1 MPTPKKIEQVK
12 EITEKIQA
20 AGAVYFSDY
29 LGLTV
34 AEVNELRSELFEK
47 DVKMQVV
54 KNTLILRALQD
65 LGYEEVKKEDFLTG
79 STALV
84 YGEDPVAPAKILQDY
99 KKKMKDLKKP
109 DVKALIFQGELCDK
123 SKVDQIADLPSKEVL
138 LSMLLGALQ
147 SPMQKV
153 LGCLQSPM
161 RDVQGLLKSLEE
173 TKQ

>member
-1 MPTPKKIEQVK
+1 MPTQNKIERVQ
-12 EITEKIQA
+12 EISEKIKG

-34 AEVNELRSELFEK
+34 SQIDELRSELFDK

-54 KNTLILRALQD
+54 KNTLILLALKE
-65 LGYEEVKKEDFLTG
+65 LGYDVEKEAFLTG

-84 YGEDPVAPAKILQDY
+84 YGEDPVAPAKILKEF

-109 DVKALIFQGELCDK
+109 DVKALIFEGKFCGKE
-123 SKVDQIADLPSKEVL
+123 KVDVIAELPSKDVL
-138 LSMLLGALQ
+138 LATLLSALQ

-161 RDVQGLLKSLEE
+161 RDMLGVLKSLEE
-173 TKQ
+173 AKQ

>member
-1 MPTPKKIEQVK
+1 MPTPTKIEKVK
-12 EITEKIQA
+12 EITEKIQG

-34 AEVNELRSELFEK
+34 AQVNELRSDLFEK

-54 KNTLILRALQD
+54 KNTLILRALKD
-65 LGYEEVKKEDFLTG
+65 LGYEDVQKEDFLTG

-84 YGEDPVAPAKILQDY
+84 YGEDPVAPAKILKDY
-99 KKKMKDLKKP
+99 KKKLKDLGKP
-109 DVKALIFQGELCDK
+109 DVKALIFEGELCDK
-123 SKVDQIADLPSKEVL
+123 SKVDQIAELPSKEIL

-153 LGCLQSPM
+153 HGCLQSSM
-161 RDVQGLLKSLEE
+161 RDLLGVIKSLEE

>member
-1 MPTPKKIEQVK
+1 MPTPKKIEAVQ
-12 EITEKIQA
+12 EISEKIKG

-34 AEVNELRSELFEK
+34 AQVNDLRSELFEK

-54 KNTLILRALQD
+54 KNTLILLALKE
-65 LGYEEVKKEDFLTG
+65 LGYDVEKKAFLTG

-84 YGEDPVAPAKILQDY
+84 YGEDPVAPAKILKEF

-109 DVKALIFQGELCDK
+109 DVKALIFDGELCEK
-123 SKVDQIADLPSKEVL
+123 EKIDQIAELPTMDVL
-138 LSMLLGALQ
+138 LSTLLGALQ
-147 SPMQKV
+147 SSMQKV

-161 RDVQGLLKSLEE
+161 RDMLGVLKSLEE
-173 TKQ
+173 VKQ

>member
-1 MPTPKKIEQVK
+1 MPSPKKIEQVK
-12 EITEKIQA
+12 DITEKIKGS
-20 AGAVYFSDY
+20 GAVYFSDY
-29 LGLTV
+29 IGLNV
-34 AEVNELRSELFEK
+34 AQINELRSELFEK

-54 KNTLILRALQD
+54 KNTLILRALHD
-65 LGYEEVKKEDFLTG
+65 LGYDDVKKDDFLAG

-84 YGEDPVAPAKILQDY
+84 YGVDPVAPAKILSEF

-109 DVKALIFQGELCDK
+109 DVKALIFEGELCGK
-123 SKVDQIADLPSKEVL
+123 EKVDVIAELPSAEIL
-138 LSMLLGALQ
+138 LSTFLATIQ

-161 RDVQGLLKSLEE
+161 RDLLGVLKSLEE

>member
-1 MPTPKKIEQVK
+1 MPTPKKIEKVQ
-12 EITEKIQA
+12 EITDKIKGS
-20 AGAVYFSDY
+20 GAVYFSDY

-34 AEVNELRSELFEK
+34 SEVNELRSELFQK

-54 KNTLILRALQD
+54 KNTLILLALKE
-65 LGYEEVKKEDFLTG
+65 LGYDVQKEAFLTG

-84 YGEDPVAPAKILQDY
+84 YGEDPVAPAKILKEF
-99 KKKMKDLKKP
+99 KKKMKDLNKP
-109 DVKALIFQGELCDK
+109 DVKALIFEGELCGK
-123 SKVDQIADLPSKEVL
+123 EKVDQIAELPTAEVL
-138 LSMLLGALQ
+138 LATFLGAIQ

-161 RDVQGLLKSLEE
+161 RDLLGVLKSLEE

>member
-1 MPTPKKIEQVK
+1 MPTPKKIERVQ
-12 EITEKIQA
+12 EITEKIKG

-29 LGLTV
+29 LGLSV
-34 AEVNELRSELFEK
+34 AEINELRSKLFEK

-54 KNTLILRALQD
+54 KNTLILLAMKE
-65 LGYEEVKKEDFLTG
+65 LGYDIEKEAFLTG

-84 YGEDPVAPAKILQDY
+84 YGADPVAPAKILKEF

-109 DVKALIFQGELCDK
+109 DVKALIFEGELCGK
-123 SKVDQIADLPSKEVL
+123 EKVDQIAELPSMEILFSTL
-138 LSMLLGALQ
+138 LSGLQ

-161 RDVQGLLKSLEE
+161 RDLLGILKSLEE